1 MAGGFLPTPSGYPE
15 EHLQGLSSGPGVL
28 SGGPSSGWAM
38 SLQWWG
44 RRPGWGHGADATL
57 LCFVSSLVSNAQDTL
72 TAKRM
77 SGSDPVK
84 LRPGVLVVA
93 EFVSEGGFFF
103 SLLLS

>member
-1 MAGGFLPTPSGYPE
+1 
-15 EHLQGLSSGPGVL
+15 
-28 SGGPSSGWAM
+28 M
-38 SLQWWG
+38 SPQWWG

-84 LRPGVLVVA
+84 LRPGVLFVA

-103 SLLLS
+103 PLLLS